1 MRMKLDSCFEG
12 HLLCSGG
19 LIRWTGKLEEISHCM
34 FVNVLAAL
42 EIAFKLSPGTQKRN
56 FTYVPKKAETVFK
69 NTSMPLHWPFPK

>member
-19 LIRWTGKLEEISHCM
+19 LICWTGKLEEISPCM
-34 FVNVLAAL
+34 FVNVSAAL
-42 EIAFKLSPGTQKRN
+42 EIAPGTQKRN
-56 FTYVPKKAETVFK
+56 FTYVPKKAETVIK